1 MHSSNRSV
9 VSMSKSWKSLDIP
22 LTTRQLAT
30 LADAEPPL
38 LRQPPDLAAHRLAR
52 DAGRSAYGERI
63 ARPQVRQVLAG
74 GDQRIEPLGRMPPDL
89 VVVPL
94 HVVLGDRGQH
104 DRGGQVALEQL
115 VDTDQVLGHEP
126 AGDVRQFA
134 MTLADAAAIDHEC
147 PVPPGV
153 PVAYTA
159 FATPQVKHGARRRA
173 ALPPQGRGRVP
184 SAQFEQ
190 FNLDDFRTATD
201 ARRSRQLDCGRRR
214 SGRQEATRRGPR

>member
-1 MHSSNRSV
+1 MACMHSSNRSV
-9 VSMSKSWKSLDIP
+9 VSMSKSWKSLRYSVDDG
-22 LTTRQLAT
+22 QLAT

-38 LRQPPDLAAHRLAR
+38 LRQPPDLAAHRFAR
-52 DAGRSAYGERI
+52 DAGRGAHGERI

-74 GDQRIEPLGRMPPDL
+74 GDQRIEPLGRIPPDL

-126 AGDVRQFA
+126 AGDVRKFA

-147 PVPPGV
+147 PVP
-153 PVAYTA
+153 
-159 FATPQVKHGARRRA
+159 
-173 ALPPQGRGRVP
+173 RG
-184 SAQFEQ
+184 SA
-190 FNLDDFRTATD
+190 
-201 ARRSRQLDCGRRR
+201 GHI
-214 SGRQEATRRGPR
+214 